1 MSYGKYF
8 EKMEQK
14 TESIP
19 LASIEELMGD
29 GSPFKQAR
37 KPEIVSE
44 GEKGRGHLRNDVQSQ
59 QLLLKSRDL
68 QSSNIP
74 PVTDRYCV
82 FYTLLFLRFFFLV
95 KSPKRLVYY

>member
-8 EKMEQK
+8 EKMEQR

-37 KPEIVSE
+37 KPEIVAE
-44 GEKGRGHLRNDVQSQ
+44 REKGRGLLRNDVQDKSQ
-59 QLLLKSRDL
+59 QLTSLLKSRDL
-68 QSSNIP
+68 QSSNKP
-74 PVTDRYCV
+74 PVTDR
-82 FYTLLFLRFFFLV
+82 
-95 KSPKRLVYY
+95 